1 MSAAQVPNPEDLN
14 DLPADAGEAVDLSPD
29 TEESDVEHFHWR
41 VTKNL
46 TRRIDQY
53 LVDRVGYLSRNGV
66 QRLID
71 EGLVKV
77 NGRVDQGELPPARR
91 RRGRR
96 WSPRRSR

>member
-1 MSAAQVPNPEDLN
+1 MPAPTNNNLPLPES
-14 DLPADAGEAVDLSPD
+14 SPD
-29 TEESDVEHFHWR
+29 EPIETVAEEADVEHFHWR

-77 NGRVDQGELPPARR
+77 NGRVIKASYQPARR
-91 RRGRR
+91 RR
-96 WSPRRSR
+96 